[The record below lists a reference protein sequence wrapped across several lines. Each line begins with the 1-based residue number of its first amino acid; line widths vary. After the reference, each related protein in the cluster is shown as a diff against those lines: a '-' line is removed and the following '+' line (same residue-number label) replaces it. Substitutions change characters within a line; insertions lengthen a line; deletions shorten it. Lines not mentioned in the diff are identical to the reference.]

1 MSDKP
6 ETTQAPPAN
15 QQTPKA
21 SPKASPEGS
30 PEGSIETSPEAII
43 EKSLESA
50 SSEKADG
57 LSNTKQKAGQKTE
70 QKQRLTVAEAVTVKL
85 QAHKRSHFTGITYV
99 ATGEKLTWKLY
110 FYLGKL
116 TWAVAQTNQRRS
128 WHRQLR
134 AECPELLHS
143 LHPNPEAGGSVENFP
158 HQKIAYG
165 KLIRQVQSKQLDRGP
180 IAGAAENH
188 LCEILFDIL
197 QEGTLRQQDGESHL
211 SLIDKEK
218 PFLGS
223 HFLIVRSQ
231 IAWEKA
237 QAGWKAWQEAELLNC
252 SPNSKPVLSQTQQ
265 LKTDI
270 PKDLYDC
277 LTTPTKGDQ
286 CLRDLAVDHG
296 YALLPFTKRIHPF
309 IQQGMIGLV
318 QIKDLKHAATA
329 KQLPKIPT
337 SKNPQLRQIIQPENT
352 PSKAEKIGEQDVS
365 QQVPLRLP
373 QQVSLKLQG
382 SKKNAKASAKKNSKP
397 LVIYIEDS
405 QMDSKIMGD
414 ILQKADCQYFNIQEP
429 IHAIPLLIEK
439 KPQLIFLDLVM
450 PIANGY
456 EICTQIRRI
465 SALKKVPIIIVTS
478 NSGIID
484 RIRTKLKGA
493 NGFMSKPINPVKV
506 LKILDRH
513 IMPILGLK
521 AS

>member
-1 MSDKP
+1 MELSCQQLPIATMSDKP
-6 ETTQAPPAN
+6 ETTQSPPAN
-15 QQTPKA
+15 QQMPKA
-21 SPKASPEGS
+21 ST
-30 PEGSIETSPEAII
+30 ETLAEVIT
-43 EKSLESA
+43 EESLESV

-57 LSNTKQKAGQKTE
+57 LSNTEQKIEQKTE
-70 QKQRLTVAEAVTVKL
+70 QKQRLTVVEAVTVKL

-143 LHPNPEAGGSVENFP
+143 LHPNPEACDSAANFP

-165 KLIRQVQSKQLDRGP
+165 KLIKQVQSKQLDRGP
-180 IAGAAENH
+180 IAAAAENH

-197 QEGTLRQQDGESHL
+197 QEGTPRQQDGESHL
-211 SLIDKEK
+211 SFIDKEK

-237 QAGWKAWQEAELLNC
+237 QAGWKAWQAADLLSC
-252 SPNSKPVLSQTQQ
+252 SPNSKPVISQTQQ
-265 LKTDI
+265 LKADI
-270 PKDLYDC
+270 PKDFYDC
-277 LTTPTKGDQ
+277 LTTLMKGDQ
-286 CLRDLAVDHG
+286 CLRDVAVDHG

-318 QIKDLKHAATA
+318 PINDFKHTATA

-337 SKNPQLRQIIQPENT
+337 SNNPEPRQLIQPENT
-352 PSKAEKIGEQDVS
+352 PLKTKKTGEQDVS
-365 QQVPLRLP
+365 QQVPL
-373 QQVSLKLQG
+373 KLHG
-382 SKKNAKASAKKNSKP
+382 SKKSAKASAKKDSRP

-414 ILQKADCQYFNIQEP
+414 IVQKANCQYFNIQEP

-456 EICTQIRRI
+456 EICAQIRRI
-465 SALKKVPIIIVTS
+465 SALKHVPIIIVTS

-513 IMPILGLK
+513 VVRVLGLK